1 MIGLKVIYII
11 EDSLFHC
18 SDMNDITCG
27 VPQLGSI
34 LGPLLFVFYVN
45 DIFVVSS
52 VLLPIL
58 YADDASLFLIGKN
71 INVLIHNMNEELAK
85 VLQWLNCNYPT
96 RHAHNLRV
104 TCKHKTKLSEQSIG
118 TAAISICNHISGNLD
133 TGCSIC
139 TFKCKLKK
147 LFNIP

>member
-27 VPQLGSI
+27 VPQGSI
-34 LGPLLFVFYVN
+34 HGPLLFVFYVN

-58 YADDASLFLIGKN
+58 YADDTSLFLIGKN

-85 VLQWLNCNYPT
+85 VLQWLNCNT
-96 RHAHNLRV
+96 
-104 TCKHKTKLSEQSIG
+104 LSLNIKKSQYIVFRSIKNYSNEINNVKINNQ
-118 TAAISICNHISGNLD
+118 TLN
-133 TGCSIC
+133 
-139 TFKCKLKK
+139 
-147 LFNIP
+147 